1 MTANEL
7 ILWLNFGG
15 GTAIAVASA
24 IILAKHYGGF

>member
-1 MTANEL
+1 MSTREL

-24 IILAKHYGGF
+24 MILAKYYGGF